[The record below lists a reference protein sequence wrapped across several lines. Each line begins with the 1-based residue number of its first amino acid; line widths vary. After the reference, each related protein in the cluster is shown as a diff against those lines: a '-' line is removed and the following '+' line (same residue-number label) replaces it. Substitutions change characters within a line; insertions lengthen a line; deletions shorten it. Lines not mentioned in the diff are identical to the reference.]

1 MVSDRGTAFRYATM
15 LSDKLIELSKME
27 PPTAIAEFGYPI
39 DDPEE
44 VRVFRGFIY
53 NQASA
58 TLGLSRSS
66 HGSAMAILNAMRCV
80 TNLKAGGPGTES
92 VYLLNYKLTEEQYR
106 EYVNAK
112 SATSRNISPTR
123 YDTLIDEIMRL
134 KTTLKDLEQRVKFL
148 EGNDGR

>member
-1 MVSDRGTAFRYATM
+1 MAARGSAYRYATM
-15 LSDKLIELSKME
+15 IYDKLIELSKME
-27 PPTAIAEFGYPI
+27 PSSAIAEFGYPI
-39 DDPEE
+39 DDPEN
-44 VRVFRGFIY
+44 VRVFRGYIY
-53 NQASA
+53 QQVSA

-66 HGSAMAILNAMRCV
+66 HGSAMAVLNAMRCV
-80 TNLKAGGPGTES
+80 TNLKMGGPGVES
-92 VYLLNYKLTEEQYR
+92 VYLLNYKLSEEQYR

-134 KTTLKDLEQRVKFL
+134 KTTLKDLEQRVKSL